1 MPLISIL
8 LPYYKK
14 EKYIWKT
21 IRSVLNQSFKNF
33 ELIIIFDEYFK
44 KRHEV
49 FEKLKGLK
57 KKDDRIK
64 IILNNKNL
72 GVSASRNKG
81 LQKAKGNYVAFID
94 SDDLWNKKK
103 LEIQILYM
111 IKNKLKF
118 CHTNYY
124 VINKYEKRIGQFN
137 APKNLNY
144 DHLIKS
150 CDIGLS
156 TVIIHKSILN
166 FCKFPKLKTKEDYVV
181 WLRLSKKKIP
191 IISLNRYLT
200 SWRSTSD
207 SLSSSIFQRLI
218 DAYRVYR
225 FFEKFSLIK
234 SYYFLFLLTTKS
246 MIKKINIYL
255 K

>member
-1 MPLISIL
+1 MPFISIL

-103 LEIQILYM
+103 LEIQTRYM
-111 IKNKLKF
+111 IKNNLKF

-124 VINKYEKRIGQFN
+124 VINKYGK
-137 APKNLNY
+137 KN
-144 DHLIKS
+144 
-150 CDIGLS
+150 
-156 TVIIHKSILN
+156 
-166 FCKFPKLKTKEDYVV
+166 
-181 WLRLSKKKIP
+181 W
-191 IISLNRYLT
+191 
-200 SWRSTSD
+200 
-207 SLSSSIFQRLI
+207 
-218 DAYRVYR
+218 
-225 FFEKFSLIK
+225 
-234 SYYFLFLLTTKS
+234 
-246 MIKKINIYL
+246 
-255 K
+255 